1 MTYSKMEQLTQIK
14 RLIAGS
20 RREKLTSQISPY
32 QCAASYWSIN
42 VFVVPK
48 ALLAHARGC
57 LNMIQYFS
65 NFR

>member
-32 QCAASYWSIN
+32 QCAASYWSKCI
-42 VFVVPK
+42 
-48 ALLAHARGC
+48 RGP
-57 LNMIQYFS
+57 
-65 NFR
+65 